1 MAYNGWK
8 NWSTWN
14 VVLWFGNDEGL
25 YHLVRDYDGRFNA
38 TKAEDLVLE
47 TFPDGT
53 PDMRDLSPS
62 KLRKTWDEVSWKE
75 ISDAFNEMKGDRR

>member
-25 YHLVRDYDGRFNA
+25 YHSLRDYDGRFNA
-38 TKAEDLVLE
+38 TTAEDFTLE
-47 TFPDGT
+47 TFPNGT
-53 PDMRDLSPS
+53 PDMKNYPPS
-62 KLRKTWDEVSWKE
+62 KLRKTWGEVSWREVAK
-75 ISDAFNEMKGDRR
+75 AFNELKGD